1 MKCNNFPYN
10 GEAVELLQEIFRH
23 KIVHLAQPKLVVNSK
38 GRDIMW
44 RYEYPNVTNHLKV
57 ECVGHIKQIKNILT
71 PYPIYYD
78 HVFTIGITQL
88 SIDISDSVTRQSDGY
103 IAKLKN
109 NYKDSQRKFDDAID
123 QIYDARNK

>member
-44 RYEYPNVTNHLKV
+44 RYEYPNVTNRLKV